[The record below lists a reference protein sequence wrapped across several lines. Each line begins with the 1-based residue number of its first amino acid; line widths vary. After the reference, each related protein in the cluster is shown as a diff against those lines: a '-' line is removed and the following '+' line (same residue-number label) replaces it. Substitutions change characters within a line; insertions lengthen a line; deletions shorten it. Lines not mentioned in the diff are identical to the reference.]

1 MHSSETTSETHFLGF
16 KPLLLSHESQA
27 NFDCSQNPSSR
38 DKHCS
43 DSVLQQEKSE
53 HGLHKGD
60 GATSRNESLR
70 MSAHPPLARP
80 WNIVNSL
87 TASTKSKTRFP
98 LATSSNSDEGERL
111 ASVDNLVT
119 QNQAIPLQSLEC
131 YNVSSAQGVVCKA
144 ECHHES
150 SAVFEASDSEEATM
164 NLTPANTID
173 DIVSRYAEPSP
184 HNHSHRVDS
193 QKYTGNKKTSP
204 VDDEAEFALSGNLSF
219 EADQELLKH
228 PINVPALSPSNI
240 SGDVAIST
248 QVRCQMSSDMVSE
261 GLSDESDDDWTRSP
275 RSSRCGFLTPSKMRF
290 RLTSRASPDI
300 VRSSRVDNCTPASP
314 WDPLANP
321 VVPRQRQRPGTTR
334 HLNHKGDPAPALLDS
349 GYRGTNASRTQASEI
364 VHSPRTE
371 ISTINSKSTPVRD
384 LANDVICSASQ
395 ESFRSRRLS
404 TPQLYALTVSQP
416 VTSRSTIPGPQW
428 KRHALPSSSLLP
440 RGHHRY
446 PRVHNDGACQSSTF
460 SGSYS
465 QSRPLST
472 SIRRSEGN
480 DMNSSQLEPPNGQE
494 LPDKPQLQLQ
504 SSTPNLEERGL
515 DIAQRRGIPILDA
528 GIFLHRFQSSSN
540 LAGYL
545 ANGQDGNDD
554 SDVSRFLRNSRPR
567 LANPSNTDSLSKHCE
582 PGSRIGF
589 KMTGS
594 SLADYSS
601 ESTPEMRPGQ
611 VINSDHMQGKGQES
625 DLDARVIKRTSFYG
639 MINSPSIG
647 VHGVSLSSLS
657 GEHTERGY
665 TVANTNTSA
674 SLLSRKA
681 SFKCATRHVAYGLY
695 QCPSFPLTE
704 EQLAL
709 RLGEAENIP
718 YERLE
723 RLKNGGFLEKAW
735 CFVHKRSEFNHARMV
750 KRGVLQDREGM
761 SHQRTAARLLIVL
774 SSMTYFVGGF
784 VMVDNMS
791 RGGPVSQCAVA
802 EVMRW
807 LSRDEMSLDGDT
819 RVLIHPADVQLA
831 QRVVK
836 AARGILVGV
845 LLMML
850 GVFIWAAAES

>member
-16 KPLLLSHESQA
+16 KPLLLSYESRA
-27 NFDCSQNPSSR
+27 NFASSQNPSSR

-43 DSVLQQEKSE
+43 DSVLQQETSE

-60 GATSRNESLR
+60 STTSRHGSLR
-70 MSAHPPLARP
+70 KSAHSPLARP

-87 TASTKSKTRFP
+87 TVSKRSKTRFP

-111 ASVDNLVT
+111 ASVDNPVS

-150 SAVFEASDSEEATM
+150 SAVFEASDSEEASM

-173 DIVSRYAEPSP
+173 DIVSQYAEPSP
-184 HNHSHRVDS
+184 HNHSYRVDT
-193 QKYTGNKKTSP
+193 QTYTRNKKSSP
-204 VDDEAEFALSGNLSF
+204 TDNEADSALSRDLSLKV
-219 EADQELLKH
+219 DQEPLKR
-228 PINVPALSPSNI
+228 PINALTLRSSND
-240 SGDVAIST
+240 SRDVAIST
-248 QVRCQMSSDMVSE
+248 QVKSQMSSDMVSE
-261 GLSDESDDDWTRSP
+261 GPSDESDDNWTRSP

-290 RLTSRASPDI
+290 RLTSRASPDRA
-300 VRSSRVDNCTPASP
+300 RSSRVDNCSPASL
-314 WDPLANP
+314 WDPLASP

-349 GYRGTNASRTQASEI
+349 GYRGTDAGQTQASDM

-371 ISTINSKSTPVRD
+371 MSTVNSRSTPVKN
-384 LANDVICSASQ
+384 LANDALCSASQ
-395 ESFRSRRLS
+395 ESSRLRRLP
-404 TPQLYALTVSQP
+404 TPQLRALTVSQP

-428 KRHALPSSSLLP
+428 KSHALPSSSLLP
-440 RGHHRY
+440 RDHLRY
-446 PRVHNDGACQSSTF
+446 ARVHNDGACQSSTF
-460 SGSYS
+460 SGSRG

-472 SIRRSEGN
+472 SIQCSEDN
-480 DMNSSQLEPPNGQE
+480 DMNSSQLEAPNGQE

-504 SSTPNLEERGL
+504 SSTLNSEEGGL
-515 DIAQRRGIPILDA
+515 DISQRRGNPIIDT
-528 GIFLHRFQSSSN
+528 GMVLHRYQSSSN
-540 LAGYL
+540 LAGCL
-545 ANGQDGNDD
+545 ATGQDGNDD
-554 SDVSRFLRNSRPR
+554 SEVSRFLRNSRLR
-567 LANPSNTDSLSKHCE
+567 LPNPSNTDSVSRHCE

-601 ESTPEMRPGQ
+601 ESTPEMRAGQ
-611 VINSDHMQGKGQES
+611 VINSGHMQGQGQES
-625 DLDARVIKRTSFYG
+625 DLDARVIKRTSYYG
-639 MINSPSIG
+639 MISSPSID
-647 VHGVSLSSLS
+647 VHGGSLSSLS
-657 GEHTERGY
+657 GAHTERGY

-681 SFKCATRHVAYGLY
+681 SFKCATRHVSYGLY

-735 CFVHKRSEFNHARMV
+735 CFVHKRSEFNHSRMV
-750 KRGVLQDREGM
+750 KRGVFQDREGM

-774 SSMTYFVGGF
+774 SAMTYFVGGF
-784 VMVDNMS
+784 VLVDNMS

-807 LSRDEMSLDGDT
+807 LSRDEVSLDGVT
-819 RVLIHPADVQLA
+819 RVLIHPADARLA

-850 GVFIWAAAES
+850 GVFIWAAADS